1 MKNLN
6 DESEYWQKDQERGG
20 EKECNE
26 ERKIKEKRV
35 RTGIK
40 KMRMNKEGKDLKFER
55 MKISK

>member
-1 MKNLN
+1 MKVNI
-6 DESEYWQKDQERGG
+6 DKKIKKGGG